1 MSRIA
6 DTFACRGSISPEDS
20 IAEVGT
26 GAVAGKS
33 QTRKESCQGCATQD
47 TSYAPQGLAP

>member
-1 MSRIA
+1 MGRIA
-6 DTFACRGSISPEDS
+6 DTLARRLRFRAKDG

-33 QTRKESCQGCATQD
+33 QTRKESCQGRATKD
-47 TSYAPQGLAP
+47 TSYAPQGLAA